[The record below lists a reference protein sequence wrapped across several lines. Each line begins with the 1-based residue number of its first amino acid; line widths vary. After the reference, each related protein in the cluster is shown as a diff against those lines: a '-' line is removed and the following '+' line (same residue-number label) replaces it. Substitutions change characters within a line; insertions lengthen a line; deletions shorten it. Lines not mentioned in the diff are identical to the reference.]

1 MNAARMK
8 RSVTR
13 PRLTAFD
20 RSCFAENTALVGV
33 DEAGRGALAGPVVAA
48 ACWVGRD
55 FYEAAACR
63 RVRPLVRDSKQL
75 TAEERE
81 KALRGL
87 EKCRAAGGILFAA
100 GIASVEEIAEHNILG
115 ATRVA
120 MKRAV
125 DEVLLAAGCPECAW
139 QEAGEGDLFYDEAQA
154 AAARTRPLILVDG
167 RPLKPFFYPHRA
179 LVRGDGRSFAI
190 AAASIVAKVTRDRLM
205 RDLHETYPLYGF
217 NSNKGYGTPK
227 HVEALNQFGTC
238 SLHREKFLRKLLEA
252 GMTGG
257 EELFDVEA

>member
-1 MNAARMK
+1 MK
-8 RSVTR
+8 RSIKR

-20 RSCFAENTALVGV
+20 RGCFANNTALIGV

-48 ACWVGRD
+48 ACWVVRE
-55 FYEAAACR
+55 FYETADCR

-75 TAEERE
+75 SVAERE

-87 EKCRAAGGILFAA
+87 EKCRAAGGLLFSS
-100 GIASVEEIAEHNILG
+100 GVASVEEIADHNILG
-115 ATRVA
+115 ATRIA

-125 DEVLLAAGCPECAW
+125 DEVLLTAGCPEAAW
-139 QEAGEGDLFYDEAQA
+139 QDVGEGDLFYDEARA
-154 AAARTRPLILVDG
+154 VTARTRPVILIDG

-179 LVRGDGRSFAI
+179 LVEGDGRSFAI
-190 AAASIVAKVTRDRLM
+190 AAASIVAKVIRDGLM
-205 RDLHETYPLYGF
+205 RDLHETYPIYGF
-217 NSNKGYGTPK
+217 NSNKGYGTPR

-238 SLHREKFLRKLLEA
+238 GIHREKFLRKLLEA
-252 GMTGG
+252 GPAGG